1 MKDKERKA
9 LERIVSFCNHAE
21 EAKKRHFPTR
31 KEFDEDRFYGDGV
44 ALYIQQIGE
53 CVNDLSDELMGDYP
67 QVKWHEIRGMRNIIA
82 HAYDGVDPDI
92 VWEALEEDLPKLKS
106 DCEKILAGL

>member
-1 MKDKERKA
+1 MKTKERNA
-9 LERIVSFCNHAE
+9 IERIINYCDLAVA
-21 EAKKRHFPTR
+21 AKKKHFPTR
-31 KEFDEDRFYGDGV
+31 KEFNEDRFYGDGI

-53 CVNDLSDELMGDYP
+53 CVNDLSDELINAHP

-92 VWEALEEDLPKLKS
+92 VWHALENDLPRLKE
-106 DCEKILAGL
+106 DCEKILAK

>member
-9 LERIVSFCNHAE
+9 LERIVNFCDLAAA
-21 EAKKRHFPTR
+21 AKKKHFPTR
-31 KEFDEDRFYGDGV
+31 KEFDEDRFYGDGI

-53 CVNDLSDELMGDYP
+53 CVNDLSDELIEAHP

-92 VWEALEEDLPKLKS
+92 VWDALAKDLPQLKK
-106 DCEKILAGL
+106 DCSAILDEG